1 MLETPRERAFHMADR
16 KYRIA
21 IVGTGGIATS
31 HARAVNSLPD
41 RAELVAG
48 VDVDLDRAKAFADE
62 WGIPAVYPSLTALL
76 EVGDVD
82 LVHLCTPPSTHVPL
96 AAECLAADVNVFL
109 EKPPTL
115 SLDELDTLLEA
126 EQKSSAQVA
135 CVFQHRFGSGAVRLR
150 QLLAD
155 GVLGRPLVALC
166 NTVWY
171 RDDAYFAVP
180 WRGTF
185 EVEGGG
191 PTMGHGIHQ
200 YDLLLSVLGPWTKV
214 TALAAR
220 QARPTQTEDVSM
232 AMVTF
237 ENGAV
242 ASIVNSLVSARQT
255 SQLRFDCENAT
266 VELEHLY
273 GYQNSNWTITPAP
286 GHEEVAEAWSTD
298 LPDVQSGHPA
308 QLAAIL
314 DALGAGTPAP
324 VTLAESRN
332 TVELAAAIYASA
344 FTDKPIHRGEL
355 ARGSAYAER
364 MGGPGAPWTS

>member
-1 MLETPRERAFHMADR
+1 MALSKR
-16 KYRIA
+16 RVA

-31 HARAVNSLPD
+31 HARAVTARAD
-41 RAELVAG
+41 RAELVAA
-48 VDVDLDRAKAFADE
+48 VDVDVDRAKEFASK
-62 WGIPAVYPSLTALL
+62 WGIPAVYPSLTELL
-76 EVGDVD
+76 AAGGVD
-82 LVHLCTPPSTHVPL
+82 LVQLCTPPSSHVPL
-96 AAECLAADVNVFL
+96 AAECLAADVDVFV

-126 EQKSSAQVA
+126 EQASSAKVV

-166 NTVWY
+166 NTVWF

-200 YDLLLSVLGPWTKV
+200 YDLLLSVLGPWQKV

-242 ASIVNSLVSARQT
+242 ASIVNSLVSPRQT

-273 GYQNSNWTITPAP
+273 GYENSNWTVTPAD
-286 GHEEVAEAWSTD
+286 GHAEIADAWSKE
-298 LPDVQSGHPA
+298 LPDVASGHTA
-308 QLAAIL
+308 QLATIFDAL
-314 DALGAGTPAP
+314 DAGTSAP
-324 VTLAESRN
+324 VTLTEARN

-355 ARGSAYAER
+355 TRGTPYAQR
-364 MGGPGAPWTS
+364 MGGPGAPWA

>member
-1 MLETPRERAFHMADR
+1 MSDR

-21 IVGTGGIATS
+21 IVGTGNIATS
-31 HARAVNSLPD
+31 HARAVTALPD

-48 VDVDLDRAKAFADE
+48 VDVDLDRAKAFAAA
-62 WGIPAVYPSLTALL
+62 WGIGSVYPSLTDLL
-76 EVGDVD
+76 TAGGID

-96 AAECLAADVNVFL
+96 AAECLAADVNVFM

-115 SLDELDTLLEA
+115 SLDELDELLEA
-126 EQKSSAQVA
+126 ERKSSAQVA

-166 NTVWY
+166 NTTWY

-200 YDLLLSVLGPWTKV
+200 YDLLLSILGPWQKV

-220 QARPTQTEDVSM
+220 QARPTQTEDVST
-232 AMVTF
+232 ALLTF

-242 ASIVNSLVSARQT
+242 ATIVNSLVSARQT
-255 SQLRFDCENAT
+255 SQLRFDCEYAT

-273 GYQNSNWTITPAP
+273 GYKNPDWTITPAP
-286 GHEEVAEAWSTD
+286 DHAEVAEAWSAD
-298 LPDVQSGHPA
+298 LPDVASGHTA

-314 DALGAGTPAP
+314 DALASGTPTP
-324 VTLAESRN
+324 VTLTEARN

-344 FTDKPIHRGEL
+344 FTDKPVHRGEL
-355 ARGSAYAER
+355 TRQTPYAHR
-364 MGGPGAPWTS
+364 MGGPGAPWTR

>member
-1 MLETPRERAFHMADR
+1 MTERKH
-16 KYRIA
+16 RIA
-21 IVGTGGIATS
+21 IVGTGGIAGS
-31 HARAVNSLPD
+31 HARAVTALAE
-41 RAELVAG
+41 RAELVAA
-48 VDVDLDRAKAFADE
+48 VDVDLDRAKEFAAKWD
-62 WGIPAVYPSLTALL
+62 IPATYSSLTDLL
-76 EVGDVD
+76 ATEQLD
-82 LVHLCTPPSTHVPL
+82 LVHLCTPPNSHVPL
-96 AAECLAADVNVFL
+96 AAECLAADVDVYM

-115 SLDELDTLLEA
+115 SLDEFDKLLAA
-126 EQKSSAQVA
+126 EEKSKAQVA

-150 QLLAD
+150 ELLAD

-185 EVEGGG
+185 DVEGGG

-200 YDLLLSVLGPWTKV
+200 YDLLLSILGPWEKV

-232 AMVTF
+232 ALVTF

-242 ASIVNSLVSARQT
+242 ASVVNSLVSARQT

-273 GYQNSNWTITPAP
+273 GYKNPDWTVTPAP
-286 GHEEVAEAWSTD
+286 GHEAVADAWSTD
-298 LPDVQSGHPA
+298 LPDVASGHTA
-308 QLAAIL
+308 QLTAIL
-314 DALGAGTPAP
+314 DAKEAGQP
-324 VTLAESRN
+324 VPVPLTEARN
-332 TVELAAAIYASA
+332 TIELAAAIYASA
-344 FTDKPIHRGEL
+344 FTDKPIRRGEL
-355 ARGSAYAER
+355 ANGSEYAAR
-364 MGGPGAPWTS
+364 MGGPGAPWSA

>member
-1 MLETPRERAFHMADR
+1 MTDGKF
-16 KYRIA
+16 RIA

-31 HARAVNSLPD
+31 HARAITAMGD
-41 RAELVAG
+41 RVELVGA
-48 VDVDLDRAKAFADE
+48 VDVDLDRAKEFAAKWE
-62 WGIPAVYPSLTALL
+62 IPAVYPSLTELL
-76 EVGDVD
+76 AAGGVD
-82 LVHLCTPPSTHVPL
+82 LIHLCTPPSSHVPL
-96 AAECLAADVNVFL
+96 AVESLVAGVNVFM

-126 EQKSSAQVA
+126 ESASTAQVV

-150 QLLAD
+150 RLMEE

-166 NTVWY
+166 NTVWF
-171 RDDAYFAVP
+171 RDDAYFSVP

-200 YDLLLSVLGPWTKV
+200 YDLLLSIFGPWQKV

-242 ASIVNSLVSARQT
+242 ASIVNSLVSPRQA
-255 SQLRFDCENAT
+255 SQLRFDYENAT

-273 GYQNSNWTITPAP
+273 GYQNPDWTVTPAD
-286 GHEEVAEAWSTD
+286 GHSAISDAWSAD
-298 LPDVQSGHPA
+298 LPDIASGHTA
-308 QLAAIL
+308 QLAAVL
-314 DALGAGTPAP
+314 DALTAGAPAP
-324 VTLAESRN
+324 VTLAEARN

-344 FTDKPIHRGEL
+344 FTDRPIHRGEL
-355 ARGSAYAER
+355 TRGSTYAER
-364 MGGPGAPWTS
+364 MGGPGAPWPPA

>member
-1 MLETPRERAFHMADR
+1 MTESKR
-16 KYRIA
+16 RIA
-21 IVGTGGIATS
+21 IVGTGGIAKS
-31 HARAVNSLPD
+31 HARAVTALPD

-62 WGIPAVYPSLTALL
+62 WNIPSTYPNLTELL
-76 EVGDVD
+76 AAGGVD
-82 LVHLCTPPSTHVPL
+82 LIHLCTPPSSHVPL
-96 AAECLAADVNVFL
+96 ATEALAAGVDVL
-109 EKPPTL
+109 TEKPPTL
-115 SLDELDTLLEA
+115 SLDELDALLEA
-126 EQKSSAQVA
+126 ESASSAQVA

-150 QLLAD
+150 RLAAD

-166 NTVWY
+166 NTVWF
-171 RDDAYFAVP
+171 RDDAYFSVP

-200 YDLLLSVLGPWTKV
+200 YDLLLSIYGPWQKV

-220 QARPTQTEDVSM
+220 QARPTQTEDVSL

-242 ASIVNSLVSARQT
+242 ASIVNSLVSPRQT
-255 SQLRFDCENAT
+255 SQLRFDYENAT

-273 GYQNSNWTITPAP
+273 GYQNPDWTVTPAD
-286 GHEEVAEAWSTD
+286 GHSAVSDAWTAD
-298 LPDVQSGHPA
+298 LPDVPSGHTA
-308 QLAAIL
+308 QLTAVL
-314 DALGAGTPAP
+314 DALDTGDPAP
-324 VTLAESRN
+324 VTLAEARN

-355 ARGSAYAER
+355 TRGSAYAER
-364 MGGPGAPWTS
+364 MGGPGAPW

>member
-1 MLETPRERAFHMADR
+1 MSDS

-21 IVGTGGIATS
+21 IVGTGGIANS
-31 HARAVNSLPD
+31 HARAITSLPD

-48 VDVDLDRAKAFADE
+48 VDVDLDRAKEFATKWDV
-62 WGIPAVYPSLTALL
+62 PTVYPSLTELL
-76 EVGDVD
+76 AAGGVD
-82 LVHLCTPPSTHVPL
+82 LIHLCTPPNSHVPL
-96 AAECLAADVNVFL
+96 AAECLAANVDVL
-109 EKPPTL
+109 MEKPPTL
-115 SLDELDTLLEA
+115 SLDELDSLLEA
-126 EQKSSAQVA
+126 ERASSAQVA
-135 CVFQHRFGSGAVRLR
+135 CIFQHRFGSGAVRLR
-150 QLLAD
+150 QLVDD

-200 YDLLLSVLGPWTKV
+200 YDLLLSILGPWQKV

-242 ASIVNSLVSARQT
+242 ASIVNSLVSPRQT
-255 SQLRFDCENAT
+255 SQLRFDYENAT

-273 GYQNSNWTITPAP
+273 GYKNPDWTVTPGP
-286 GHEEVAEAWSTD
+286 GHDAVAEAWSTE
-298 LPDVQSGHPA
+298 LPDVPSGHAA
-308 QLAAIL
+308 QLATVL
-314 DALGAGTPAP
+314 DALTAGTPAP

-344 FTDKPIHRGEL
+344 FTDKPVYRGEL
-355 ARGSAYAER
+355 LQGTPYAGR
-364 MGGPGAPWTS
+364 MGGPGAPWS

>member
-1 MLETPRERAFHMADR
+1 MSE
-16 KYRIA
+16 KCRIA
-21 IVGTGGIATS
+21 IVGTGGIAGA
-31 HARAVNSLPD
+31 HAGAVAALAD
-41 RAELVAG
+41 RAELVAA
-48 VDVDLDRAKAFADE
+48 VDVDLDRAKEFAAR
-62 WGIPAVYPSLTALL
+62 WNIPATYSTLTELL
-76 EVGDVD
+76 ATGQVD

-96 AAECLAADVNVFL
+96 ATECLAADVDVYL

-115 SLDELDTLLEA
+115 SLDEFDALIAA
-126 EQKSSAQVA
+126 EEKSAARIA

-150 QLLAD
+150 ELLAD

-171 RDDAYFAVP
+171 RDDEYFAAP

-185 EVEGGG
+185 DVEGGG

-200 YDLLLSVLGPWTKV
+200 YDLMLSILGPWQKV

-232 AMVTF
+232 ALVTF

-273 GYQNSNWTITPAP
+273 GYQNADWTITPAP
-286 GHEEVAEAWSTD
+286 GHEAVEAAWSAD
-298 LPDVQSGHPA
+298 LLDVPSGHTA
-308 QLAAIL
+308 QLTAIL
-314 DALGAGTPAP
+314 DAKAAGEPTPVSLSEARD
-324 VTLAESRN
+324 TL
-332 TVELAAAIYASA
+332 ELAAAIYASA
-344 FTDKPIHRGEL
+344 FTDKPIHRGDL
-355 ARGSAYAER
+355 APSTPYATR
-364 MGGPGAPWTS
+364 MGGPGAPWSA

>member
-1 MLETPRERAFHMADR
+1 MAER

-21 IVGTGGIATS
+21 IVGTGNIARS
-31 HARAVNSLPD
+31 HARAITSLPD
-41 RAELVAG
+41 RAELVGG
-48 VDVDLDRAKAFADE
+48 VDVDLDRAKAFAAE
-62 WGIPAVYPSLTALL
+62 WGISNVYPSLTELL
-76 EVGDVD
+76 AAGAVD
-82 LVHLCTPPSTHVPL
+82 LVHLCTPPSSHVPL
-96 AAECLAADVNVFL
+96 ATECLAADVNVFM

-115 SLDELDTLLEA
+115 SLDELDDLLEA
-126 EQKSSAQVA
+126 ERASRAQVA

-150 QLLAD
+150 QLADD

-200 YDLLLSVLGPWTKV
+200 YDLLLATLGPWQKV

-220 QARPTQTEDVSM
+220 QARPTKTEDVSL

-242 ASIVNSLVSARQT
+242 ASIVNSLVSPRQT
-255 SQLRFDCENAT
+255 SQLRFDYENAS

-273 GYQNSNWTITPAP
+273 GYENPDWTITPAP
-286 GHEEVAEAWSTD
+286 GAEGIAEAWADD
-298 LPDVQSGHPA
+298 LPDIRSGHPA
-308 QLAAIL
+308 QLATVL
-314 DALGAGTPAP
+314 DALSSGAPAP
-324 VTLAESRN
+324 VTLAEARN

-344 FTDKPIHRGEL
+344 FTDKPVHRGEL
-355 ARGSAYAER
+355 TRGSTYAQR
-364 MGGPGAPWTS
+364 MGGPGAPWS